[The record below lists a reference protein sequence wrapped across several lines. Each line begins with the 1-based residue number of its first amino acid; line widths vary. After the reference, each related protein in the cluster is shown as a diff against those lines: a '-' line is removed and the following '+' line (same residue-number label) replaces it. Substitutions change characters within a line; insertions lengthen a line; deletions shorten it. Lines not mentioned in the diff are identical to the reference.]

1 MKKEQNTRVGIY
13 HRDEL
18 NRWVLMR
25 FLGHRFNCVEI
36 KTWEEVE
43 RAEVDI
49 LILNAPEL
57 IVEEVTLEEITKVV
71 ERHRANVLM
80 INNDKRKWWIHRL
93 KFIQLRNPTLMK
105 LLESITKLNPENNAR
120 HASFFGAEVRA

>member
-43 RAEVDI
+43 SAEVDI

-93 KFIQLRNPTLMK
+93 RFIQLRNPTLMK
-105 LLESITKLNPENNAR
+105 LLESIRQLSPENNAR